1 VKKEGSVDKVV
12 RVTVKFFTFLR
23 ELVGKREEI
32 IELSGRKVTVKELLE
47 RLADRYGEDF
57 CGYVFDPI
65 SGELREH
72 LQLLV
77 NGRNVISLQG
87 LSTELK
93 DGDVFAIIPPV
104 GGG

>member
-1 VKKEGSVDKVV
+1 MERGSVVKVS
-12 RVTVKFFTFLR
+12 VKFFTFLR

-32 IELSGRKVTVKELLE
+32 VELSGREVTVKDLLE
-47 RLADRYGEDF
+47 CLAERYGEDF
-57 CGYVFDPI
+57 CGYVFDPV
-65 SGELREH
+65 SGKLREH

-77 NGRNVISLQG
+77 NGRNVISLKG
-87 LSTELK
+87 LSTKLK